1 MRNSSRNKEVGV
13 YVRKQED
20 YSVTF
25 NIEKEET
32 PVVIKKSGWDFVY
45 GWLDSLVFAIMLI
58 LVVFVF
64 AFRIVGVVGDSM
76 NPTLQ
81 SGEWLAIKAINTTIN
96 RGDIVI
102 VTQPN
107 DINEPLV
114 KRVIAVGGDIIDID
128 FDKGEVKVNNEV
140 LDEPYIADLTHRRG
154 DFAGPV
160 TIPEGYVFV
169 MGDNRN
175 DSLDSRFNSVGLID
189 ERYILGVA
197 EFRFYPFDTLE
208 IKDNEQK

>member
-1 MRNSSRNKEVGV
+1 M
-13 YVRKQED
+13 RKQEN

-25 NIEKEET
+25 DIKKENT
-32 PVVIKKSGWDFVY
+32 PATVKKSGWDFVY

-58 LVVFVF
+58 LVVFVL

-81 SGEWLAIKAINTTIN
+81 SGEWLAVKAINTSIN

-114 KRVIAVGGDIIDID
+114 KRVIAVGGDTIDIN
-128 FDKGEVKVNNEV
+128 FERGEVKVNDEI
-140 LDEPYIADLTHRRG
+140 LDEPYIADLTHRQG
-154 DFAGPV
+154 DFDGPIS
-160 TIPEGYVFV
+160 IPEGYVFV

-189 ERYILGVA
+189 ERYVLGVA

-208 IKDNEQK
+208 ISSDE

>member
-1 MRNSSRNKEVGV
+1 MR
-13 YVRKQED
+13 
-20 YSVTF
+20 
-25 NIEKEET
+25 KEEYFDIT
-32 PVVIKKSGWDFVY
+32 FDTQKKELPVAGKKGVWNFVY
-45 GWLDSLVFAIMLI
+45 NWLDSLVFAIVLI
-58 LVVFVF
+58 LVLFVF

-81 SGEWLAIKAINTTIN
+81 SGEWLATKAINTTIN

-114 KRVIAVGGDIIDID
+114 KRVIAVGGDTIDID
-128 FDKGEVKVNNEV
+128 FNRGDVKVNGEI
-140 LDEPYIADLTHRRG
+140 LDEPYIKELTHRPG
-154 DFAGPV
+154 DFNGPV

-175 DSLDSRFNSVGLID
+175 DSLDSRFNSVGFID

-197 EFRFYPFDTLE
+197 EFRFYPFDSLE
-208 IKDNEQK
+208 ITNNEQ

>member
-1 MRNSSRNKEVGV
+1 MR
-13 YVRKQED
+13 
-20 YSVTF
+20 
-25 NIEKEET
+25 KEENYSITFDSADEIT
-32 PVVIKKSGWDFVY
+32 PLAAKKSVWSFIY

-76 NPTLQ
+76 NPTLK
-81 SGEWLAIKAINTTIN
+81 SGEWLAVKSINSTIN

-114 KRVIAVGGDIIDID
+114 KRVIAVGGDTLDID
-128 FDKGEVKVNNEV
+128 FVRGEVKVNNEI
-140 LDEPYIADLTHRRG
+140 LDEPYINDLTNRRG
-154 DFAGPV
+154 DFTGPV

-197 EFRFYPFDTLE
+197 EFRFYPFDNLE
-208 IKDNEQK
+208 IENNEQE

>member
-1 MRNSSRNKEVGV
+1 M
-13 YVRKQED
+13 RKQEN

-25 NIEKEET
+25 NTEE
-32 PVVIKKSGWDFVY
+32 VIPTNTKKGIWDFIY

-64 AFRIVGVVGDSM
+64 AFRIVGVIGDSM

-81 SGEWLAIKAINTTIN
+81 SGEWLAVKAINTSIN

-107 DINEPLV
+107 DLNEPLV
-114 KRVIAVGGDIIDID
+114 KRVIAVGGDTLDID
-128 FDKGEVKVNNEV
+128 FKRGQVKVNNEI
-140 LDEPYIADLTHRRG
+140 LDEPYIAELTNRRG
-154 DFAGPV
+154 DFTGPI

-189 ERYILGVA
+189 ERYVLGVA

-208 IKDNEQK
+208 INSDEK

>member
-1 MRNSSRNKEVGV
+1 MRKEEYFDITFDTQKKEVP
-13 YVRKQED
+13 
-20 YSVTF
+20 VTA
-25 NIEKEET
+25 
-32 PVVIKKSGWDFVY
+32 KKGIWNFVY
-45 GWLDSLVFAIMLI
+45 NWLDSLVFAIVLI

-81 SGEWLAIKAINTTIN
+81 SGEWLATKAINTTIN

-114 KRVIAVGGDIIDID
+114 KRVIAVGGDTLDIN
-128 FDKGEVKVNNEV
+128 FDTGDVIVNDKVIK
-140 LDEPYIADLTHRRG
+140 EPYISAKTRKSG
-154 DFAGPV
+154 DFVGPI

-175 DSLDSRFNSVGLID
+175 DSLDSRFNVIGLID
-189 ERYILGVA
+189 ERYILGVV
-197 EFRFYPFDTLE
+197 EYSLSPFGAVE
-208 IKDNEQK
+208 NK

>member
-1 MRNSSRNKEVGV
+1 MR
-13 YVRKQED
+13 
-20 YSVTF
+20 
-25 NIEKEET
+25 KEENFEVSFDT
-32 PVVIKKSGWDFVY
+32 QTEESPVASKKGIWDFVY
-45 GWLDSLVFAIMLI
+45 GWLDSLVFAIILI
-58 LVVFVF
+58 LVVFLF

-81 SGEWLAIKAINTTIN
+81 SGEWLAVKAINTTIN
-96 RGDIVI
+96 KGDIVI

-114 KRVIAVGGDIIDID
+114 KRVIAVGGDTLDID
-128 FDKGEVKVNNEV
+128 FRRGDVKVNGEV
-140 LDEPYIADLTHRRG
+140 IDEPYIKDLTHNKG
-154 DFAGPV
+154 DFSGPI

-189 ERYILGVA
+189 ERYVLGVA
-197 EFRFYPFDTLE
+197 EFRFYPFDNLE
-208 IKDNEQK
+208 IKDNE

>member
-1 MRNSSRNKEVGV
+1 M
-13 YVRKQED
+13 RKQEN

-25 NIEKEET
+25 NIENENT
-32 PVVIKKSGWDFVY
+32 SVSTKKGVWDFVY
-45 GWLDSLVFAIMLI
+45 SWLDSLVFAIMLI
-58 LVVFVF
+58 LVVFVL

-76 NPTLQ
+76 NPTLK

-114 KRVIAVGGDIIDID
+114 KRVIAIGGDTIDID
-128 FDKGEVKVNNEV
+128 FKKGEVKVNNEV
-140 LDEPYIADLTHRRG
+140 IDEPYIADLTNRRG
-154 DFAGPV
+154 DFTGPIS
-160 TIPEGYVFV
+160 IPDGYVFV

>member
-1 MRNSSRNKEVGV
+1 M
-13 YVRKQED
+13 RKQEN
-20 YSVTF
+20 YSITF
-25 NIEKEET
+25 NTEKENT
-32 PVVIKKSGWDFVY
+32 PATIKKSGWNFIY

-58 LVVFVF
+58 LVVFVL

-76 NPTLQ
+76 NPTLK
-81 SGEWLAIKAINTTIN
+81 SGEWLAVKAINTSIN

-107 DINEPLV
+107 EINEPLV
-114 KRVIAVGGDIIDID
+114 KRVIAVGGDTIDID
-128 FDKGEVKVNNEV
+128 FKKGEVKVNNKI
-140 LDEPYIADLTHRRG
+140 LDEPYIADYTNRRG
-154 DFAGPV
+154 DFSGPI

-189 ERYILGVA
+189 ERYVLGVA
-197 EFRFYPFDTLE
+197 EFRLYPFDSLE
-208 IKDNEQK
+208 IENNEQK